1 MLQDPFFYM
10 IAAIFILGTTSGLMI
25 MGHASSI
32 AQDILKIS
40 PQAAAV
46 IVGFLAL
53 ANTTGRAF
61 WGWLSDR
68 IGRYPIIMLLY
79 ILAGTSM
86 IALSRVDTYYVFVLL
101 ILGIG
106 LCYGGFMGMM
116 ASLTADTFGA
126 KHLGVNFGIMFLSV
140 SVAAYAG
147 PRLAAIVKQTNNG
160 DYSQAFVIAA
170 LLSLIGLII
179 TIIVLYKKRRANE
192 SNRMLT

>member
-1 MLQDPFFYM
+1 LLF
-10 IAAIFILGTTSGLMI
+10 L
-25 MGHASSI
+25 GHASSI

-46 IVGFLAL
+46 IVGLLAL

-61 WGWLSDR
+61 WGWVSDR
-68 IGRYPIIMLLY
+68 VGRYPIIMLLY
-79 ILAGTSM
+79 ILAGTAM
-86 IALSRVDTYYVFVLL
+86 IALSRVATYSVFVML
-101 ILGIG
+101 ILVIG

-126 KHLGVNFGIMFLSV
+126 KYLGVNFGIMFLAV

-147 PRLAAIVKQTNNG
+147 PRLAAVVKETNNG

-170 LLSLIGLII
+170 LLSLVGLII
-179 TIIVLYKKRRANE
+179 TILAISKKRRAN
-192 SNRMLT
+192 RTLQRKK